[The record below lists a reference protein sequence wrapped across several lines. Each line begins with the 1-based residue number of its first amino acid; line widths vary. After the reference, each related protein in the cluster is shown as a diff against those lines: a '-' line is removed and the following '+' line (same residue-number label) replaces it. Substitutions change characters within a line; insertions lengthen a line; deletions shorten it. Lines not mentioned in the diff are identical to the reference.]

1 MRKRVPLAILLV
13 ALLCSLVLA
22 VAVQA
27 QMSTNYELSWHVT
40 GSGGSGMGSTNYA
53 LAGTLGQSLVGRIES
68 TNYTLI
74 QGYWYPTSPVPLR
87 IYLPIV
93 VRSGA

>member
-1 MRKRVPLAILLV
+1 MRKRVQFAILLV
-13 ALLCSLVLA
+13 ALLCSLALV

-27 QMSTNYELSWHVT
+27 QMSTNYDLSWHVT
-40 GSGGSGMGSTNYA
+40 GGGGSGMGSTNYA
-53 LAGTLGQSLVGRIES
+53 LAGTLGQPLAGRIES

-74 QGYWYPTSPVPLR
+74 QGYWYPAGLVLHR

-93 VRSGA
+93 VRSGP